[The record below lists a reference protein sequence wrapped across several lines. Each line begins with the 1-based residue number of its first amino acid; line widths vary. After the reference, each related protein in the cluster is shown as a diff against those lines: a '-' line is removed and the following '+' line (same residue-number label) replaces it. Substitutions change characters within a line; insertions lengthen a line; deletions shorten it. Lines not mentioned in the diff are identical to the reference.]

1 MPGMVFPVSFLRFR
15 VFTSRVSSMMSISTS
30 TDCEIGRR
38 DAALRFLYDRIDYER
53 IPDIPYKVRDFR
65 LDRMRDLLNR
75 AGNPQDRVR
84 IVHVAGTKGKG
95 STAKMIQAVLSAA
108 GHRTG
113 TFTSPHLYRI
123 EERMAV
129 DGQPCSSDELIELV
143 DLLRPIVAE
152 MDQLVGQGHPSQTG
166 PTYFEITTAMALL
179 HFARRNANFAV
190 LEVGLGGR
198 LDSTNVCRPEISVI
212 TSISLDHTKQL
223 GDTLES
229 IAAEKAGIIKPGV
242 PVVSGVTDSGPLEV
256 IREACRQQDCRLIEL
271 GEDFDFQ
278 YRPPTGLERAAALGA
293 LDFAYH
299 LPGRETAYRDI
310 PLSLLGRHQAAN
322 AAVAIAAIAQLQSVG
337 STIGP
342 EAIHGGLSELS
353 WPARVEVMARRP
365 AVVVDAAH
373 NAASVGALVDTLDA
387 SFSVRRRL
395 LIFATTLE
403 KDISGMLDQALPRF
417 DEVLFTRYL
426 NNPRAIP
433 PEELAAL
440 AKSLTGRSYSVFSRP
455 ADAWASV
462 CRQSGPEDLICVAGS
477 FFIAAE
483 MRHEIQS
490 RPYR

>member
-1 MPGMVFPVSFLRFR
+1 
-15 VFTSRVSSMMSISTS
+15 MSIPASI
-30 TDCEIGRR
+30 ERQIGRR

-53 IPDIPYKVRDFR
+53 TPDIPYQVRDFR
-65 LDRMRDLLNR
+65 LDRMRDLLDR
-75 AGNPQDRVR
+75 AGNPQDTVR

-95 STAKMIQAVLSAA
+95 STARMIQAVLSAA

-129 DGQPCSSDELIELV
+129 DGQPCSSGELVELV
-143 DLLRPIVAE
+143 DLVRPIVAQ
-152 MDQLVGQGHPSQTG
+152 MDQLGSQNQLPQAG

-179 HFARRNANFAV
+179 HFARRNADIAV

-198 LDSTNVCRPEISVI
+198 LDSTNVCRPEVSVI
-212 TSISLDHTKQL
+212 TSISLDHTLQL
-223 GDTLES
+223 GNTLES

-242 PVVSGVTDSGPLEV
+242 PVVSGVTDSGPRDV
-256 IREACRQQDCRLIEL
+256 IREACRQRDCRLIEL

-278 YRPPTGLERAAALGA
+278 YRAPTGLERAAAPGA
-293 LDFAYH
+293 LDFTYRV
-299 LPGRETAYRDI
+299 PGQERAYRDV

-322 AAVAIAAIAQLQSVG
+322 AAVAIATIAQLQSGG

-342 EAIHGGLSELS
+342 QAIQGGLADLS

-373 NAASVGALVDTLDA
+373 NAASVAALVDTLND
-387 SFSVRRRL
+387 SFSVRQRL
-395 LIFATTLE
+395 LVFATTVE
-403 KDISGMLDQALPRF
+403 KDISGMLDQALGRF
-417 DEVLFTRYL
+417 DKVLFTRYL
-426 NNPRAIP
+426 NNPRAVP
-433 PEELAAL
+433 PEELAAI
-440 AKSLTGRSYSVFSRP
+440 AKSLTGRSYPVFARP
-455 ADAWASV
+455 ADAWEHV
-462 CRQSGPEDLICVAGS
+462 CRLAGPDDLICVAGS

-490 RPYR
+490 RPYK

>member
-1 MPGMVFPVSFLRFR
+1 
-15 VFTSRVSSMMSISTS
+15 MSILARI
-30 TDCEIGRR
+30 DREIGRR
-38 DAALRFLYDRIDYER
+38 DAALRFLYDRIDYEQ
-53 IPDIPYKVRDFR
+53 IPNIPYHVRDFR
-65 LDRMRDLLNR
+65 LDRMRVLLIR
-75 AGNPQDRVR
+75 AGNPQDTVR
-84 IVHVAGTKGKG
+84 IVHIAGTKGKG
-95 STAKMIQAVLSAA
+95 STARMIQAVLSAA

-143 DLLRPIVAE
+143 DLLRPIVAQME
-152 MDQLVGQGHPSQTG
+152 SKEWPDQAG

-179 HFARRNANFAV
+179 HFARRNAKFAV

-229 IAAEKAGIIKPGV
+229 IAAEKAGIAKPGV
-242 PVVSGVTDSGPLEV
+242 PLVSGVTDPGPRGV
-256 IREACRQQDCRLIEL
+256 IRKACRRQDCRLIEL
-271 GEDFDFQ
+271 GEDFSFQ
-278 YRPPTGLERAAALGA
+278 YRPPTGLERANVPGA
-293 LDFAYH
+293 LDFRYH
-299 LPGRETAYRDI
+299 ASGQQRDYRGI
-310 PLSLLGRHQAAN
+310 RLSLLGRHQAAN
-322 AAVAIAAIAQLQSVG
+322 AAVALAAIAQLQSVG

-342 EAIHGGLSELS
+342 EAIHGGLAELN
-353 WPARVEVMARRP
+353 WPARVEIMARRP

-373 NAASVGALVDTLDA
+373 NAASVGALVDTLA
-387 SFSVRRRL
+387 ESFSVRKRL
-395 LIFATTLE
+395 LVFATTLE
-403 KDISGMLDQALPRF
+403 KDISGMLDRVLGRF

-426 NNPRAIP
+426 NNPRAVP
-433 PEELAAL
+433 PEELAAI
-440 AKSLTGRSYSVFSRP
+440 AKSLTGRSYPVCARP
-455 ADAWASV
+455 AEAWDNVRRRA
-462 CRQSGPEDLICVAGS
+462 GPEDLICVAGS

>member
-1 MPGMVFPVSFLRFR
+1 
-15 VFTSRVSSMMSISTS
+15 MSIPASI
-30 TDCEIGRR
+30 DRQIGRR

-53 IPDIPYKVRDFR
+53 TPDIPYQVRDFR

-75 AGNPQDRVR
+75 AGNPQDTLR

-129 DGQPCSSDELIELV
+129 DGQPCSSGELIELV
-143 DLLRPIVAE
+143 DLLRPTVVQ
-152 MDQLVGQGHPSQTG
+152 MDQLGARNHPPQAG

-179 HFARRNANFAV
+179 HFARRNAHIGV

-212 TSISLDHTKQL
+212 TSISLDHTLQL
-223 GDTLES
+223 GNTLES

-242 PVVSGVTDSGPLEV
+242 PVVSGVIDAGPRDV
-256 IREACRQQDCRLIEL
+256 IREVCRQRDCQLIEL

-278 YRPPTGLERAAALGA
+278 YRPPTGLERTAALGA
-293 LDFAYH
+293 LDFTYH
-299 LPGRETAYRDI
+299 LPGQERAYRNV

-322 AAVAIAAIAQLQSVG
+322 AAVAIATITQLQSG
-337 STIGP
+337 AATIGP
-342 EAIHGGLSELS
+342 QTIQGGLAELS

-365 AVVVDAAH
+365 AVVVDASH
-373 NAASVGALVDTLDA
+373 NAASVGALVDALDD
-387 SFSVRRRL
+387 SFSVRKRL
-395 LIFATTLE
+395 LVFATTLE
-403 KDISGMLDQALPRF
+403 KDIPGMLDQALGRF

-426 NNPRAIP
+426 SNPRSVP
-433 PEELAAL
+433 PEELATI
-440 AKSLTGRSYSVFSRP
+440 AKSLTGRSYPVLARP
-455 ADAWASV
+455 ADAWEYVRGLA
-462 CRQSGPEDLICVAGS
+462 GPDDLICVAGS

-490 RPYR
+490 RPCKSIARGPD

>member
-1 MPGMVFPVSFLRFR
+1 
-15 VFTSRVSSMMSISTS
+15 MSIPASI
-30 TDCEIGRR
+30 DREIGRR

-53 IPDIPYKVRDFR
+53 TPDIPYQVRDFR
-65 LDRMRDLLNR
+65 LDRMRDLLSR
-75 AGNPQDRVR
+75 AGNPQDTVR
-84 IVHVAGTKGKG
+84 IIHVAGTKGKG

-108 GHRTG
+108 GHRAG

-143 DLLRPIVAE
+143 DVLRPMVAE
-152 MDQLVGQGHPSQTG
+152 MDQLGARSDPPQAG

-179 HFARRNANFAV
+179 HFARRNADMAV

-212 TSISLDHTKQL
+212 TSISLDHTLQL
-223 GDTLES
+223 GNTLES
-229 IAAEKAGIIKPGV
+229 IAAEKAGIIKPGI
-242 PVVSGVTDSGPLEV
+242 PVVSGVTASGPRQV
-256 IREACRQQDCRLIEL
+256 IREVCRQRDCRLIEL

-278 YRPPTGLERAAALGA
+278 YRPPTGLERTAALGA
-293 LDFAYH
+293 LDFRYLVA
-299 LPGRETAYRDI
+299 GEERAYRDV
-310 PLSLLGRHQAAN
+310 PLALLGRHQAAN
-322 AAVAIAAIAQLQSVG
+322 AAVAIAAISQLQSVG

-342 EAIHGGLSELS
+342 EAIHGGLSESS

-365 AVVVDAAH
+365 AVVVDASH
-373 NAASVGALVDTLDA
+373 NAASVAALVETLDD

-395 LIFATTLE
+395 LVFATTLE
-403 KDISGMLDQALPRF
+403 KDISGMLDEALGRF

-426 NNPRAIP
+426 NNPRSVP
-433 PEELAAL
+433 PEELAAI
-440 AKSLTGRSYSVFSRP
+440 AKSLTGRSYPVYARP
-455 ADAWASV
+455 AEAWEQV
-462 CRQSGPEDLICVAGS
+462 CRLAGPEDLICVAGS

-490 RPYR
+490 HPYE